1 MTSFFFFIA
10 NHCFLGHRSKES
22 KVESGHSGS
31 GGDGEMLSH
40 FRDIWKSETE
50 SVDA

>member
-1 MTSFFFFIA
+1 MTSFLA
-10 NHCFLGHRSKES
+10 NHCFLESHRSKES
-22 KVESGHSGS
+22 KVESGHSG
-31 GGDGEMLSH
+31 GGDGEMLSD